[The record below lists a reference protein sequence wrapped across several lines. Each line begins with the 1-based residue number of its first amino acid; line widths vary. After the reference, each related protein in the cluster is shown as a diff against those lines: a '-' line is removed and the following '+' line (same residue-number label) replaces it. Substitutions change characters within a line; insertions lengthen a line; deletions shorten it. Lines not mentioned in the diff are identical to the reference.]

1 MYPGHKKMS
10 PIDNLVEVQ
19 NTVYLCVTKKHS
31 YTFISKNIIRKPL
44 FTLKQGFIDRI
55 IQNPHVLI

>member
-1 MYPGHKKMS
+1 MS